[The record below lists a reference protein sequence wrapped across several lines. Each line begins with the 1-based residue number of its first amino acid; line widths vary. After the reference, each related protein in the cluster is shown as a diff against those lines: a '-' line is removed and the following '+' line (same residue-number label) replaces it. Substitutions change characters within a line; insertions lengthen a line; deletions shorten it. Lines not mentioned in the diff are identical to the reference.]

1 MRDTSRPPVAEAAHL
16 VAPSPSPQ
24 QSLGDVPSPGAG
36 SGGGLGR
43 GPFSLPSP
51 DVSFP
56 AWLIRL
62 GVTPY
67 RVAWT
72 YQERL
77 AAALRAGHGRE
88 ALILLEHPH
97 TYTLGRARGADHLLR
112 TPGQYAALG
121 ADVIQI
127 DRGGDVTYHGPGQ
140 LVGYPVIDL
149 SRRQRDLHAYV
160 RTLEAIVID
169 ALAAWGLRGEVIAGL
184 TGVWVDGEKVA
195 AIGIKAARWVT
206 THGFALNVDPDLAYF
221 RHIVPCGI
229 SGRGVTS
236 VARLLGR
243 RVPMGEAAEH
253 VTAAVARRLALAL
266 TPVPSDLVPQELQE
280 SLLPGC
286 TGGSTSV
293 PLPQRGGHRG
303 ASRGLGPIHNYD
315 RAKRKT

>member
-1 MRDTSRPPVAEAAHL
+1 MRAAPSLPVAETAQSAAH
-16 VAPSPSPQ
+16 PPQ
-24 QSLGDVPSPGAG
+24 LEPGQRTIPSPGVG

-43 GPFSLPSP
+43 GPFLPAPSP
-51 DVSFP
+51 DVSCP
-56 AWLIRL
+56 AWLVRL

-67 RVAWT
+67 RAAWA
-72 YQERL
+72 YQEQL
-77 AAALRAGHGRE
+77 AAALRAGDSRE
-88 ALILLEHPH
+88 AFILLEHPH

-121 ADVIQI
+121 ADVIRI

-140 LVGYPVIDL
+140 LVGYPIIDL

-160 RTLEAIVID
+160 RTLEAIVTD

-206 THGFALNVDPDLAYF
+206 THGFSLNVDPALAYF

-243 RVPMGEAAEH
+243 RVSMDEAAEH
-253 VTAAVARRLALAL
+253 VTAAVAQRLALAL
-266 TPVPSDLVPQELQE
+266 DPIPVDMLPCELQK
-280 SLLPGC
+280 SLLPGR
-286 TGGSTSV
+286 TGRNPSV
-293 PLPQRGGHRG
+293 PPPQRGGHRG
-303 ASRGLGPIHNYD
+303 AAGG
-315 RAKRKT
+315 

>member
-1 MRDTSRPPVAEAAHL
+1 MEGAPGDGPKPPHTPVQARGKLWHHPCGFGPSGDEAFL
-16 VAPSPSPQ
+16 PAPSP
-24 QSLGDVPSPGAG
+24 G
-36 SGGGLGR
+36 
-43 GPFSLPSP
+43 
-51 DVSFP
+51 VSFP

-67 RVAWT
+67 RAAWA
-72 YQERL
+72 YQEQL

-88 ALILLEHPH
+88 SLILLEHPH

-112 TPGQYAALG
+112 TPEQYAVLG
-121 ADVIQI
+121 ADVIPI

-140 LVGYPVIDL
+140 LVGYSIIDL
-149 SRRQRDLHAYV
+149 SRRQRDLHRYV
-160 RTLEAIVID
+160 RTLEAIVTE

-206 THGFALNVDPDLAYF
+206 THGFALNVDPDLTYF

-243 RVPMGEAAEH
+243 RVTVDEAAEC
-253 VTAAVARRLALAL
+253 VTVAVARHLALAL
-266 TPVPSDLVPQELQE
+266 APIPANMVPSNLQE
-280 SLLPGC
+280 HTYATTTTKP
-286 TGGSTSV
+286 
-293 PLPQRGGHRG
+293 RGRCDY
-303 ASRGLGPIHNYD
+303 NEC
-315 RAKRKT
+315 

>member
-1 MRDTSRPPVAEAAHL
+1 MRAAPRLPVAEATRPPPPLYRSAMAREL
-16 VAPSPSPQ
+16 EGEAILPAPSP
-24 QSLGDVPSPGAG
+24 G
-36 SGGGLGR
+36 
-43 GPFSLPSP
+43 
-51 DVSFP
+51 VSFP
-56 AWLIRL
+56 AWLIRR

-67 RVAWT
+67 RAAWA
-72 YQERL
+72 YQEQF
-77 AAALRAGHGRE
+77 AAALRAGRGRE

-112 TPGQYAALG
+112 TSEQYAALG

-140 LVGYPVIDL
+140 LVGYPVVDL
-149 SRRQRDLHAYV
+149 SRRQRDLHLYV
-160 RTLEAIVID
+160 RTLEAIVTD

-206 THGFALNVDPDLAYF
+206 THGFALNVDPNLAYF

-243 RVPMGEAAEH
+243 RVPMDEAAAH
-253 VTAAVARRLALAL
+253 VTAAVARHLALAL
-266 TPVPSDLVPQELQE
+266 ESIPADMVPSELQE
-280 SLLPGC
+280 SLLPA
-286 TGGSTSV
+286 TTTTK
-293 PLPQRGGHRG
+293 PRGR
-303 ASRGLGPIHNYD
+303 RDYNEC
-315 RAKRKT
+315 

>member
-1 MRDTSRPPVAEAAHL
+1 MRDTVSLPVAEAPQSA
-16 VAPSPSPQ
+16 APALQPEPVREAVS
-24 QSLGDVPSPGAG
+24 SPG
-36 SGGGLGR
+36 
-43 GPFSLPSP
+43 
-51 DVSFP
+51 VSFP

-67 RVAWT
+67 RAAWD

-77 AAALRAGHGRE
+77 AAALRVGRGRE

-160 RTLEAIVID
+160 RTLEAIVTD

-206 THGFALNVDPDLAYF
+206 THGFSLNVDPDLAYF

-229 SGRGVTS
+229 SGRGVAS

-243 RVPMGEAAEH
+243 RVSVDEAAEH
-253 VTAAVARRLALAL
+253 VTAAVARHLALAL
-266 TPVPSDLVPQELQE
+266 APIPLDLLPHDLQE

-286 TGGSTSV
+286 TGGNTSV
-293 PLPQRGGHRG
+293 PPPQRGDHRG
-303 ASRGLGPIHNYD
+303 ARPNLPPNYNQ
-315 RAKRKT
+315 AKRKT

>member
-1 MRDTSRPPVAEAAHL
+1 MRAAPRLPVAEATRPTPPLYRSAMEREL
-16 VAPSPSPQ
+16 EGEAILPAPSP
-24 QSLGDVPSPGAG
+24 G
-36 SGGGLGR
+36 
-43 GPFSLPSP
+43 
-51 DVSFP
+51 VSFP

-67 RVAWT
+67 RAAWA
-72 YQERL
+72 YQEQF

-140 LVGYPVIDL
+140 LVGYPVVDL
-149 SRRQRDLHAYV
+149 SRRQRDLHLYV
-160 RTLEAIVID
+160 RTLEAIVTD

-243 RVPMGEAAEH
+243 RVPMDEAAAH
-253 VTAAVARRLALAL
+253 VTAAVARHLALAL
-266 TPVPSDLVPQELQE
+266 APIPADMVPCELQE
-280 SLLPGC
+280 SLLPGR
-286 TGGSTSV
+286 TADPRADSPFSPGKG
-293 PLPQRGGHRG
+293 P
-303 ASRGLGPIHNYD
+303 GLGPPHNYD
-315 RAKRKT
+315 QAKRKM

>member
-1 MRDTSRPPVAEAAHL
+1 MRAAPILPVTEVTCPTPPLHL
-16 VAPSPSPQ
+16 VER
-24 QSLGDVPSPGAG
+24 GAG
-36 SGGGLGR
+36 GEASFPA
-43 GPFSLPSP
+43 PFPG
-51 DVSFP
+51 VSFP

-67 RVAWT
+67 RAAWA
-72 YQERL
+72 YQEQL
-77 AAALRAGHGRE
+77 AAALRAGDGRE

-140 LVGYPVIDL
+140 LVGYPIIDL

-160 RTLEAIVID
+160 RTLEAIVTD
-169 ALAAWGLRGEVIAGL
+169 VLAAWGLRGEVIAEL

-206 THGFALNVDPDLAYF
+206 THGFSLNVDPDLAYF

-243 RVPMGEAAEH
+243 RVTVDEAAEH

-266 TPVPSDLVPQELQE
+266 EPIPVDMLPSDLREHTYHQPPPFREDATNPRHDSPSLQ
-280 SLLPGC
+280 G
-286 TGGSTSV
+286 
-293 PLPQRGGHRG
+293 RG
-303 ASRGLGPIHNYD
+303 RGLGPPPHNYD

>member
-1 MRDTSRPPVAEAAHL
+1 MSKAPAVTTTTMRAAPRLPVAEVTRPTPPLYRSAMER
-16 VAPSPSPQ
+16 
-24 QSLGDVPSPGAG
+24 
-36 SGGGLGR
+36 GLG
-43 GPFSLPSP
+43 GEAFPLPSP

-67 RVAWT
+67 RAAWS

-77 AAALRAGHGRE
+77 AAALRAGHVRE

-149 SRRQRDLHAYV
+149 SRRQRDLHLYV
-160 RTLEAIVID
+160 RTLEAIVTD

-243 RVPMGEAAEH
+243 PVPMDEAAAH
-253 VTAAVARRLALAL
+253 VTAAVARYLALAL
-266 TPVPSDLVPQELQE
+266 DPIPADMVPSELQG
-280 SLLPGC
+280 SLLPA
-286 TGGSTSV
+286 TTTTK
-293 PLPQRGGHRG
+293 PRGRCDY
-303 ASRGLGPIHNYD
+303 NEC
-315 RAKRKT
+315 

>member
-1 MRDTSRPPVAEAAHL
+1 MRA
-16 VAPSPSPQ
+16 APSLPVTEVTCPTPP
-24 QSLGDVPSPGAG
+24 LHHVE
-36 SGGGLGR
+36 R
-43 GPFSLPSP
+43 GPGGEA
-51 DVSFP
+51 SFP

-67 RVAWT
+67 RAAWA

-77 AAALRAGHGRE
+77 AAALRAGDGRE

-112 TPGQYAALG
+112 TPEQYTALD

-140 LVGYPVIDL
+140 LVGYPIIDL

-160 RTLEAIVID
+160 RTLEAIVAD

-206 THGFALNVDPDLAYF
+206 THGFSLNVDPDLAYF

-243 RVPMGEAAEH
+243 RVTVDEAAEH

-266 TPVPSDLVPQELQE
+266 DPIPADMLPCELQE
-280 SLLPGC
+280 HTYPQPPPFREGA
-286 TGGSTSV
+286 TG
-293 PLPQRGGHRG
+293 PHD
-303 ASRGLGPIHNYD
+303 YD

>member
-1 MRDTSRPPVAEAAHL
+1 MWR
-16 VAPSPSPQ
+16 
-24 QSLGDVPSPGAG
+24 G
-36 SGGGLGR
+36 GR
-43 GPFSLPSP
+43 GGEAP
-51 DVSFP
+51 FP
-56 AWLIRL
+56 AWRIRL

-67 RVAWT
+67 RAAWA

-77 AAALRAGHGRE
+77 AAALRAGDGRE

-112 TPGQYAALG
+112 TSEQYAALG

-140 LVGYPVIDL
+140 LVGYPIIDL

-160 RTLEAIVID
+160 RTLEAIVTD

-206 THGFALNVDPDLAYF
+206 THGFSLNVDPDLAYF

-243 RVPMGEAAEH
+243 RVPMDEAAEH

-266 TPVPSDLVPQELQE
+266 DPIPVDMLPCELQE
-280 SLLPGC
+280 SLLPGR
-286 TGGSTSV
+286 TGRNTSV
-293 PLPQRGGHRG
+293 PCRSPF
-303 ASRGLGPIHNYD
+303 P
-315 RAKRKT
+315 

>member
-1 MRDTSRPPVAEAAHL
+1 MRLPVAEA
-16 VAPSPSPQ
+16 PQ
-24 QSLGDVPSPGAG
+24 SATHPLRPEPGRTGAYAQAAL
-36 SGGGLGR
+36 SGAR
-43 GPFSLPSP
+43 T
-51 DVSFP
+51 FP

-67 RVAWT
+67 RAAWA

-77 AAALRAGHGRE
+77 AAALRDGHGCE
-88 ALILLEHPH
+88 ALMLLEHPH

-112 TPGQYAALG
+112 TPEQYAALG
-121 ADVIQI
+121 ADVIRI

-149 SRRQRDLHAYV
+149 SRRQRDLHRYV
-160 RTLEAIVID
+160 RTLEAIVTD

-243 RVPMGEAAEH
+243 RVPVDEAAEY
-253 VTAAVARRLALAL
+253 VTAAVTRHLAL
-266 TPVPSDLVPQELQE
+266 TLAPIPTDMVPCELQE
-280 SLLPGC
+280 SLLPER
-286 TGGSTSV
+286 TATSPTMATRSTTTTK
-293 PLPQRGGHRG
+293 PRGR
-303 ASRGLGPIHNYD
+303 RDYNEC
-315 RAKRKT
+315 

>member
-1 MRDTSRPPVAEAAHL
+1 MRDAPRLPVTEAAGTRPPLPRYRSATEREPEGEAIL
-16 VAPSPSPQ
+16 PS
-24 QSLGDVPSPGAG
+24 
-36 SGGGLGR
+36 
-43 GPFSLPSP
+43 PSP

-67 RVAWT
+67 RAAWA

-77 AAALRAGHGRE
+77 AAALRAGHDRE

-121 ADVIQI
+121 ADVLRI

-160 RTLEAIVID
+160 RTLEAIVTD
-169 ALAAWGLRGEVIAGL
+169 TLATWGLRGEVIAGL

-243 RVPMGEAAEH
+243 RVPMDEAAEH
-253 VTAAVARRLALAL
+253 VTTAVTRRLALSLAPIPPDML
-266 TPVPSDLVPQELQE
+266 PRELRE
-280 SLLPGC
+280 HTYP
-286 TGGSTSV
+286 
-293 PLPQRGGHRG
+293 P
-303 ASRGLGPIHNYD
+303 AHNYD
-315 RAKRKT
+315 QAKRKT